1 MSDETKVEEHDQEA
15 AVSEQPIGDSQ
26 EDQQD
31 GQKMVPL
38 SAMLATRKKA
48 QEAEERALKAEA
60 AAQAYQDYLN
70 KLNAGKQE
78 KEEEEEDPRA
88 IVERKDLR
96 ENTAHTKRD
105 ILETLYQDMNPEAVQ
120 KINKYLKPILEKKP
134 WLAQSVDTAQNRY
147 ARAYEIVQDY
157 IHLVEEKPAGRTQSS
172 NMDGQRIIQ
181 NAQKP
186 RSPVEVGKSA
196 RPEGMEYLKSI
207 QGKKEFREYRQKV
220 LRGEA

>member
-1 MSDETKVEEHDQEA
+1 MSEEQEQDHMD
-15 AVSEQPIGDSQ
+15 AVSEQPEIESQ
-26 EDQQD
+26 D
-31 GQKMVPL
+31 QKMVPL
-38 SAMLATRKKA
+38 AALQAERRKRQDLEARA
-48 QEAEERALKAEA
+48 QVYEELMRSK
-60 AAQAYQDYLN
+60 DM
-70 KLNAGKQE
+70 KQE
-78 KEEEEEDPRA
+78 PEEEEDPNA
-88 IVERKDLR
+88 LVEKQHLK
-96 ENTAHTKRD
+96 ETTAHTKRD

-157 IHLVEEKPAGRTQSS
+157 IHLVEEKPQTRQSN

-186 RSPVEVGKSA
+186 RSPAEVGKSA

-220 LRGEA
+220 LRGEV